1 MIKTQAKKHEISR
14 KRALR
19 VRKHLRGNADR
30 PRLCVKKTNS
40 HIHVQLI
47 DDELGVSLGAVSTL
61 SKELRGTE
69 FGKRNKTS
77 AKKLGE
83 MIAKIAGDK
92 DISEVIFD
100 RGASKYHGVLHELAQ
115 AAREAG
121 LKF

>member
-1 MIKTQAKKHEISR
+1 MIKTQAKKHETLR

-19 VRKHLRGNADR
+19 VRKHLKGNADR
-30 PRLCVKKTNS
+30 PRLCVKKTNC

-47 DDELGVSLGAVSTL
+47 DDERGLSLGAVSTL

-69 FGKRNKTS
+69 FGKRNKAS

-83 MIAKIAGDK
+83 MIAKIATEK
-92 DISEVIFD
+92 EINEVVFD
-100 RGASKYHGVLHELAQ
+100 RGASKYHGVLHELAE

>member
-1 MIKTQAKKHEISR
+1 MIKTQVKKHETLR

-19 VRKHLRGNADR
+19 VRKNLRGNADR
-30 PRLCVKKTNS
+30 PRLSVKKTNS

-47 DDELGVSLGAVSTL
+47 DDEKGLSLGAVSTL
-61 SKELRGTE
+61 SKEFRGTE
-69 FGKRNKTS
+69 FGKRNKVS

-83 MIAKIAGDK
+83 MIAKIAIEK
-92 DISEVIFD
+92 EISEVVFD